1 MKKSNLN
8 FSKIMFLLISLSSFY
23 ILIYNVFHFS
33 PILGYDA
40 EAHFNYVDY
49 LSRYL
54 PYELRLP
61 SSNETREFFNPPLGY
76 LIPSIAQVFC
86 RNTITSSDFLLDC
99 QPIYGKATQIFQSF
113 MYVFTI
119 LINLYTLKLFNKS
132 KNIFNISYLIL
143 VSLLAVNYRTISMI
157 RGEPYILFF
166 LSLFIL
172 IIYKADNSN
181 YDYNI
186 KLILLAGIVIGS
198 IALSRQWGFLLFI
211 PLIVLLISKNSKQ
224 NYLIF
229 WLTSSFIGALLSSWF
244 YVGLYRKY
252 GSFTAFN
259 LESKGL
265 SFSNQNLSFYIPNL
279 SQLEYLFT
287 EPIRP
292 NLNNQFISILYSDLW
307 GDYWGYFTFT
317 SRYLND
323 GRNQLNIGD
332 YLARVNTVSIIST
345 FIIIYF
351 CYLTYKK
358 YKSNFI
364 IQYVNLAW
372 IISFLGYLMFT
383 ISYPD
388 STGDTIKSTYI
399 IQAFH
404 LMVFMASI
412 YLYDL
417 KKLNKKMYNGILII
431 LIAIYIHN
439 FQSYLSHFPISF
451 YP

>member
-1 MKKSNLN
+1 MGNQY
-8 FSKIMFLLISLSSFY
+8 FSKIIFLLISLSSLY
-23 ILIYNVFHFS
+23 ILICNILHFN

-54 PYELRLP
+54 PNELRLP
-61 SSNETREFFNPPLGY
+61 SSDETREFFNPPLGY

-86 RNTITSSDFLLDC
+86 RNIITSSDLLLNC
-99 QPIYGKATQIFQSF
+99 QPIYGKVTQIFQSF
-113 MYVFTI
+113 MYIFTI

-132 KNIFNISYLIL
+132 QSIFNVSYLIL

-172 IIYKADNSN
+172 LIYKADNSD
-181 YDYNI
+181 YDSNFKSI
-186 KLILLAGIVIGS
+186 FFTGIIIGS

-211 PLIVLLISKNSKQ
+211 PLIVLFINKTSKR

-229 WLTSSFIGALLSSWF
+229 WSASSLIGALLSSWF
-244 YVGLYRKY
+244 YIGLYKNY

-259 LESKGL
+259 MKSKGF
-265 SFSNQNLSFYIPNL
+265 SFSNQNLSFYIPDM

-287 EPIRP
+287 KPIRP
-292 NLNNQFISILYSDLW
+292 NLNNQFISIIYSDLW

-317 SRYLND
+317 SRFLND

-332 YLARVNTVSIIST
+332 YLARVNIVSIIT
-345 FIIIYF
+345 TLIIICF

-358 YKSNFI
+358 YKSYLI

-372 IISFLGYLMFT
+372 IISFIGYLMFV
-383 ISYPD
+383 IMYPTP
-388 STGDTIKSTYI
+388 SGDTIKSTYI

-404 LMVFMASI
+404 LMVFLASI
-412 YLYDL
+412 YFYDL
-417 KKLNKKMYNGILII
+417 KKLNKKIYNGILLI
-431 LIAIYIHN
+431 LIVIYVHN
-439 FQSYLSHFPISF
+439 FQSYLSHFPLNF

>member
-1 MKKSNLN
+1 MIKSNLN
-8 FSKIMFLLISLSSFY
+8 FSKIIFLLISLSSFY
-23 ILIYNVFHFS
+23 ILIYNIFHFS

-54 PYELRLP
+54 PNELRLP
-61 SSNETREFFNPPLGY
+61 SSAETREFFNPPLGY

-86 RNTITSSDFLLDC
+86 RNIITSSDFLLDC

-132 KNIFNISYLIL
+132 KNIFNVSYLIL

-211 PLIVLLISKNSKQ
+211 PLIVLLISKNSKK

-265 SFSNQNLSFYIPNL
+265 SFSNQSLSFYIPNL

-332 YLARVNTVSIIST
+332 YLARVNVVSIIST